1 MSRHRT
7 LSSLILR
14 YVLAVLIA
22 TSLLAFAL
30 YTRVTRDL
38 LDTHNEHQALA
49 VAESVA
55 ANSIIRSEMATG
67 DRHHLVRQIAEQIR
81 SATGAAY
88 VVVIDANGIR
98 YSHPRPA
105 LIGQRITEPVVA
117 LDGRTHVGID
127 PGGLGDSANG
137 KAPLRAPDGRIIGEV
152 SVGFLERAVTEQLW
166 AEIPTLFL
174 YTGVAL
180 LGGVVISLV
189 LVRRIKRMTFGL
201 EVDELAALLQERE
214 ATLHGIREGVVAFD
228 QHDRLTMANDEARR
242 LLGISDARV
251 GDAMADLV
259 PAGRLRDVL
268 SGAVDGPDQ
277 LILTDEHLLVV
288 NRMPVRVRQ
297 RNTGCVVTLRDRTEL
312 EALLRELDSVNG
324 LTTALRAQQH
334 EFSNRLHV
342 LSVLVGMGE
351 FSEAAA
357 YLSEISSTSAAQA
370 EELRSRVAP
379 PALAAQLLAK
389 ITVAAERGITLSVT
403 NDSRL
408 DHPGPDPRA
417 LLTIVGNLLDNAIEA
432 VADTAPPRSVTVHLS
447 YDETTRLITVTVAD
461 SGPGIT
467 AALTEVVFQ
476 DGYTT
481 KPERGGLQRGLGLA
495 LVHRLVSQL
504 GGSIFASPG
513 PGGSFTALIPV
524 AAPST
529 PSTPSTDASPV
540 YATTNGDQ
548 S

>member
-1 MSRHRT
+1 MRRHRT

-22 TSLLAFAL
+22 TSLLGFAL
-30 YTRVTRDL
+30 YTQVTRNL
-38 LDTHNEHQALA
+38 LDTHNERQALA

-55 ANSIIRSEMATG
+55 ANATIRSEMATG
-67 DRHHLVRQIAEQIR
+67 DRNHLVRQIAEQIR
-81 SATGAAY
+81 RATGAAY

-98 YSHPRPA
+98 YSHPKVT

-117 LDGRTHVGID
+117 LDGQTHVGID

-137 KAPLRAPDGRIIGEV
+137 KAPLRAPSGTVIGEV

-166 AEIPTLFL
+166 AQIPTLFL
-174 YTGVAL
+174 YTGAAL
-180 LGGVVISLV
+180 LGGVVISLI

-201 EVDELAALLQERE
+201 EVDELASLLQERE

-228 QHDRLTMANDEARR
+228 QHGRLTMANDEARR
-242 LLGISDARV
+242 LLGLGQAQA
-251 GDAMADLV
+251 GAAMVDLV
-259 PAGRLRDVL
+259 PPGRMRDVL
-268 SGAVDGPDQ
+268 SGAVQGPDQ
-277 LILTDEHLLVV
+277 LILTDQHLLIV

-297 RNTGCVVTLRDRTEL
+297 RDTGCVVTLRDRTEL

-342 LSVLVGMGE
+342 LSVLVEMGE
-351 FSEAAA
+351 YDEAAG

-370 EELRSRVAP
+370 EELRSRVRP

-389 ITVAAERGITLSVT
+389 ITVAAERGISLRVSD
-403 NDSRL
+403 DSRL

-432 VADTAPPRSVTVHLS
+432 VAETPPPRSVLVRLA
-447 YDETTRLITVTVAD
+447 YDGPTSLITVTVTD

-467 AALTEVVFQ
+467 PDLTEAVFQ

-481 KPERGGLQRGLGLA
+481 KAQRGRLQRGLGLA

-504 GGSIFASPG
+504 GGRIFASPG

-524 AAPST
+524 ASNQPAPV
-529 PSTPSTDASPV
+529 PV
-540 YATTNGDQ
+540 RAMMGDPL
-548 S
+548 